1 MTLAPVKPR
10 KILPMTITALYP
22 GTFDPMHN
30 GHLDI
35 AERAFR
41 LWGSL
46 IVGIYDLPNKKLLFT
61 HQERVNLATE
71 ALSKIDHKGNI
82 RVLGY
87 SGLTVTFAKEIGANV
102 VVRGLRNSVDFD
114 FELQMGQTN
123 HWMVPEVEIV
133 CMFANAP
140 NHFVS
145 ATLVREITF
154 LGGDMSALVPPC
166 VATALKQKANR

>member
-1 MTLAPVKPR
+1 MS
-10 KILPMTITALYP
+10 ITALYP

-46 IVGIYDLPNKKLLFT
+46 ILGVYDLPSKRLLFN
-61 HQERVNLATE
+61 HEERINLAVE
-71 ALSKIDHKGNI
+71 ALQVIDHKGKI
-82 RVLGY
+82 KVMGY
-87 SGLTVTFAKEIGANV
+87 SGLTVKFAQEIGANV

-123 HWMVPEVEIV
+123 HWMAPDVEIV

-140 NHFVS
+140 YHFVS
-145 ATLVREITF
+145 ATLVREITH
-154 LGGDMSALVPPC
+154 LGGDMSALVPPT
-166 VATALKQKANR
+166 VAVALHNKLRSQ